1 MVDMLTKTDL
11 GPYLSFADQAFF
23 YLGYDDA
30 DLIAD
35 TLTSRAGKDI
45 DLIITFG
52 TSAGVFVSRLNLPV
66 PMFDFS
72 ATDPVASGIIASA
85 TEGSG
90 NPMVWAQVEPLP
102 VFRQLKYYY
111 SMCPFRKLGVIVYGD
126 ETISGVPDIV
136 YAAEN
141 LGFTLCKDNI
151 EEQPR
156 ETDEQLDAYYR
167 LVAERISKMAS
178 QGINAFYLTVDLIN
192 DLTRLKDMLKPFY
205 DRNIPVYLMDD
216 VEAVRN
222 GGLML
227 ISANDAENVGRF
239 IAEVIAKTLNG
250 AEAGSLPCV
259 YSSAPGIYLNYD
271 VAREIDYPL
280 DFEFL
285 TICDRIF
292 TKGV

>member
-1 MVDMLTKTDL
+1 M
-11 GPYLSFADQAFF
+11 Q
-23 YLGYDDA
+23 
-30 DLIAD
+30 
-35 TLTSRAGKDI
+35 
-45 DLIITFG
+45 
-52 TSAGVFVSRLNLPV
+52 
-66 PMFDFS
+66 
-72 ATDPVASGIIASA
+72 
-85 TEGSG
+85 
-90 NPMVWAQVEPLP
+90 
-102 VFRQLKYYY
+102 
-111 SMCPFRKLGVIVYGD
+111 PFRKLGVIVYGD

-156 ETDEQLDAYYR
+156 ETDEELDAYYR

-192 DLTRLKDMLKPFY
+192 DLTLLKGLLKPFY

-271 VAREIDYPL
+271 VAKEIYYPL

-285 TICDRIF
+285 TICDQIF
-292 TKGV
+292 TKGA